1 MKSKRL
7 KTLIFTGFSAFYSFL
22 SVKLGYII
30 LEGVLPIAIGNIVN
44 LYTSII
50 EDKGLRPQLAFA
62 GRSWQRNTVRQ
73 ERAVAIPLHF
83 NDWPMTLPFV
93 IIKSIKDVMAMLL
106 TSLYITIALFV
117 FMFFVNIGVQLVKLL
132 FRLIRYL
139 IHRFI
144 YKK

>member
-1 MKSKRL
+1 
-7 KTLIFTGFSAFYSFL
+7 
-22 SVKLGYII
+22 
-30 LEGVLPIAIGNIVN
+30 
-44 LYTSII
+44 
-50 EDKGLRPQLAFA
+50 
-62 GRSWQRNTVRQ
+62 
-73 ERAVAIPLHF
+73 
-83 NDWPMTLPFV
+83 MTLPFV

-106 TSLYITIALFV
+106 TSLYITITLFV